1 MSDENRTENRTAA
14 RRSAIKSRWG
24 KNRLMALVG
33 VKMMFHDRAKLVG
46 TLLGVIFATVLVNQ
60 QLGVLMGLLQK
71 NIMFVENAGADIWVI
86 PPGMETLTGGTR
98 MSIYN
103 LNQARVAEG
112 VAWAEPLA
120 FGTASMSLPSGG
132 SEAVTLVGT
141 RLTHYGGGPWNIVAG
156 DAESLAMPD
165 TVIFEDS
172 RRDELGGINIGSV
185 RELGGHRV
193 VAGGFTWGL
202 LPFGPS
208 YAFTEFDTARS
219 ILNIPS
225 DQTTFVLV
233 GVQPGADPHA
243 VRDELAFRMPDHQV
257 ILREDFMGATVRNLI
272 RAQLGISFGTST
284 AFGVIVGFVIVALSM
299 FSAVVDNIREF
310 GTLKAMGASNFDLS
324 KLLFVQSIAYAVVG
338 SIIGLFLVTGMSEG
352 IRSANLV
359 LVLPWWMYAGTF
371 AFMIVLCLVASGL
384 ALLRVR
390 NVEPGM
396 VFR

>member
-1 MSDENRTENRTAA
+1 VR
-14 RRSAIKSRWG
+14 SRWG
-24 KNRLMALVG
+24 KSRLMALVG
-33 VKMMFHDRAKLVG
+33 VRMMFHDRAKLIG

-60 QLGVLMGLLQK
+60 QLGVLMGLLFK
-71 NIMFVENAGADIWVI
+71 NTMLVESAGADIWIISPGLESVI
-86 PPGMETLTGGTR
+86 GGNRISMYT
-98 MSIYN
+98 

-112 VAWAEPLA
+112 VAWAEPMA
-120 FGTASMSLPSGG
+120 YGTSNVALPNGG
-132 SEAVTLVGT
+132 SEAVTLIGT
-141 RLTHYGGGPWNIVAG
+141 RLTHYAAGPWNMVAG
-156 DAESLAMPD
+156 DVESLEMPD

-172 RRDELGGINIGSV
+172 QRQKLGGLNLGSV

-193 VAGGFTWGL
+193 VVGGFTWGL
-202 LPFGPS
+202 LPFAPS
-208 YAFTEFDTARS
+208 YAFTELDTARN

-233 GVQPGADPHA
+233 GVQDGADVNA
-243 VRDELAFRMPDHQV
+243 VRDDLARRLPELRV
-257 ILREDFMGATVRNLI
+257 ITREDFRSSIVSYLL

-284 AFGVIVGFVIVALSM
+284 LFAVIVGFVIVALSM

-310 GTLKAMGASNFDLS
+310 GTLKAMGASNLDLS
-324 KLLFVQSIAYAVVG
+324 KLLLVQSIAYAVIG
-338 SIIGLFLVTGMSEG
+338 SIVGLYLVTGMSEG

-359 LVLPWWMYAGTF
+359 LVLPWWMYVGTF
-371 AFMIVLCLVASGL
+371 GFMTVLCVAASGL

>member
-1 MSDENRTENRTAA
+1 MSEHPKG
-14 RRSAIKSRWG
+14 RSAIRSRWG

-33 VKMMFHDRAKLVG
+33 IKMMFHDRAKLVG
-46 TLLGVIFATVLVNQ
+46 TLLGVIFASVLVNQ
-60 QLGVLMGLLQK
+60 QLGVLMGLLNK
-71 NIMFVENAGADIWVI
+71 NTMFVDNAGADLWIV
-86 PPGMETLTGGTR
+86 PPGMEALTGGTR
-98 MSIYN
+98 MSMYT
-103 LNQARVAEG
+103 LNQARVVEG

-120 FGTASMSLPSGG
+120 FGTASMSLPNGG

-141 RLTHYGGGPWNIVAG
+141 RLTHLGGGPWNMVAG

-172 RRDELGGINIGSV
+172 RRDELGGINLGSV

-219 ILNIPS
+219 ILNLPT

-233 GVQPGADPHA
+233 RVQPGADVYA
-243 VRDELAFRMPDHQV
+243 VRDELRRRLPDQQV
-257 ILREDFMGATVRNLI
+257 ITREDFSRATVMYLLK
-272 RAQLGISFGTST
+272 AQLGISFGTST

-324 KLLFVQSIAYAVVG
+324 KLLFVQSVAYAVIG
-338 SIIGLFLVTGMSEG
+338 TIIGLFLVTRMAAG

-359 LVLPWWMYAGTF
+359 LVLPWWMFAGTF
-371 AFMIVLCLVASGL
+371 GFMIVLCLVASGL
-384 ALLRVR
+384 ALIRVR